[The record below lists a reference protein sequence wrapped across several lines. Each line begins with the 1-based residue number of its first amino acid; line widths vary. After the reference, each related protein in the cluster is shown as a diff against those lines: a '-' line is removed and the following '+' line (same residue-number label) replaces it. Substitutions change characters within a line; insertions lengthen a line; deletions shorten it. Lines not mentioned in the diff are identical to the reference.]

1 MTSPLAGNTSDTARL
16 ILGAPSFGVGWQQ
29 PVYLPAPPA
38 GQGWKRKVD
47 GRYYERVLAISF
59 NYVADAVV
67 ANRFLQAFVE
77 DNNGAVITSVPCGGT
92 VVASTS
98 LNVNLALHG
107 PSYAN
112 SPSGG
117 SFGYMPDLL
126 LPPDWSWSVQVF
138 GADAADQIS
147 NIVMLIQQ
155 FPSDA
160 AAISAL
166 G

>member
-1 MTSPLAGNTSDTARL
+1 MTTNPTGNTSDTARL
-16 ILGAPSFGVGWQQ
+16 LLGAPSFGVGWQQ
-29 PVYLPAPPA
+29 PVYIPQPPA

-47 GRYYERVLAISF
+47 GRYYERVLAITF
-59 NYVADAVV
+59 NFTADAVV

-77 DNNGAVITSVPCGGT
+77 DNNGTVITSVPCGGT
-92 VVASTS
+92 VVASTA
-98 LNVNLALHG
+98 LNVNLALRS

-117 SFGYMPDLL
+117 SFGWIPDLL
-126 LPPDWSWSVQVF
+126 LPPDWSWSVTVF

-147 NIVMLIQQ
+147 NIVMLVQQ
-155 FPSDA
+155 YPSDA
-160 AAISAL
+160 AAVSAL